1 MSLETE
7 PNKRET
13 DQIGMD
19 ILYQED
25 IKDYIKRII
34 YPKKN
39 IRNPC
44 TVIWEFCNKH
54 LQNLIDTNVEYEIKI
69 QENPIEI
76 LKYIKTL
83 IHKPE

>member
-13 DQIGMD
+13 NQIGMD

-44 TVIWEFCNKH
+44 TVIWEFCNKQ
-54 LQNLIDTNVEYEIKI
+54 LQNLIETNVDYKSKI
-69 QENPIEI
+69 QDNPIEI
-76 LKYIKTL
+76 LKFIKIL
-83 IHKPE
+83 MEKP